1 VFDERSFATISFS
14 VLSFFF
20 GESEQ
25 PATRPTEGAV
35 LRYGGRSHPD
45 RLRIPVR
52 RKDDDDILVMIL

>member
-1 VFDERSFATISFS
+1 MFDERSFATISFS

-25 PATRPTEGAV
+25 PETKPTEGAV
-35 LRYGGRSHPD
+35 LRSGGRRHPD

-52 RKDDDDILVMIL
+52 RKDDDDLLVMIL